1 MSRLLLA
8 LLMVFSLVMTF
19 GCAMKAAKNSTPA
32 PALQPGTATTTTT
45 TATPGEPLRNN
56 QEQIRE
62 ETIGTAPPTTTA
74 IPMTVTT
81 EPLKPLDK
89 PAPAGLQVVPFAY
102 DQHLLSDEARNIIAA
117 NAAILKATGKV
128 TFQLAGHCDERGS
141 DQYNIALG
149 ERRAEAV
156 RAYLLELGIDAKRME
171 TVSYGEERPVNPG
184 RTEECWLQNRRVE
197 FILLP

>member
-1 MSRLLLA
+1 MSRLLLT
-8 LLMVFSLVMTF
+8 LVMVFSLTMNY
-19 GCAMKAAKNSTPA
+19 GCAMKAKKSASPA
-32 PALQPGTATTTTT
+32 PAPQESTSTAPP
-45 TATPGEPLRNN
+45 ATPSELLRSN

-62 ETIGTAPPTTTA
+62 ETIVAAPPTMITSTPTT
-74 IPMTVTT
+74 ITT
-81 EPLKPLDK
+81 EPLKPLEK
-89 PAPAGLQVVPFAY
+89 PSPAALQVVHFAY

-128 TFQLAGHCDERGS
+128 MFQLAGHCDERGS

-156 RAYLLELGIDAKRME
+156 RAYLLELGIDASRME

-184 RTEECWLQNRRVE
+184 HTEECWLQNRRVE
-197 FILLP
+197 FVLLP

>member
-8 LLMVFSLVMTF
+8 LFMVFSLATSF
-19 GCAMKAAKNSTPA
+19 GCAMKSAKS
-32 PALQPGTATTTTT
+32 TTTDPSRQQQTSTT
-45 TATPGEPLRNN
+45 TMDDSLRGD
-56 QEQIRE
+56 QGQIRE
-62 ETIGTAPPTTTA
+62 ETIGAAPPTT
-74 IPMTVTT
+74 MTT
-81 EPLKPLDK
+81 EEMSSLEKPTL
-89 PAPAGLQVVPFAY
+89 AGLQVVPFAY

-117 NAAILKATGKV
+117 NAAILKAAGRV

-171 TVSYGEERPVNPG
+171 TVSYGDERPVNPG
-184 RTEECWLQNRRVE
+184 NTE
-197 FILLP
+197 